1 MQDKILSSSYLNS
14 MIHSKLSVLSNWFSR
29 FEARLLFWLLMALKD
44 CPASFSAAH
53 HALAI
58 RTCGLLHS
66 PDEILVRDLL
76 ELIVFNKSFL
86 KSEDLLAQHLD
97 RISVHETLPLASA
110 STRDSI
116 NTSLIRSMEKSMDN
130 IQDIKTMYLE
140 KLLND
145 TKCRHS
151 LSYHNSENSGVQVLT
166 FECETVL
173 SLDWQYFP
181 LLETYN
187 LEQNNKLTN
196 ICLPAIMNC
205 LSWLLISNT
214 STRNSSKA
222 ELTSEYCRLA
232 TVFLAGNDFFLDAE
246 VHVLLSSLLN
256 EILAGGC
263 LPDMSL
269 NVPGISSGHEFYNQ
283 MLNQFQAVSY
293 GDQLFSMF
301 ICLPAAVSQ
310 PALFRKSLWLERQEL
325 VKSITLKKEHFQE
338 KIFEAFL
345 YPFETELELVVSYF
359 QCIILGYIHKK
370 VQSFMYEVAVHH
382 IKHFLIQE
390 TSEPEVLK
398 FIDHVKKTVKGELK
412 CDLGLL

>member
-1 MQDKILSSSYLNS
+1 MIKLKHNVTIFNCLEYFKELLNKWQNNSVYLSSASKESRATSALLLPGAVPNHGIVHPILAPSSPVHLLTQIFRLISISSSAGLSLWPVDYMQDKILSSSYLNS

-196 ICLPAIMNC
+196 I
-205 LSWLLISNT
+205 
-214 STRNSSKA
+214 
-222 ELTSEYCRLA
+222 
-232 TVFLAGNDFFLDAE
+232 
-246 VHVLLSSLLN
+246 
-256 EILAGGC
+256 
-263 LPDMSL
+263 
-269 NVPGISSGHEFYNQ
+269 
-283 MLNQFQAVSY
+283 
-293 GDQLFSMF
+293 
-301 ICLPAAVSQ
+301 
-310 PALFRKSLWLERQEL
+310 
-325 VKSITLKKEHFQE
+325 
-338 KIFEAFL
+338 
-345 YPFETELELVVSYF
+345 
-359 QCIILGYIHKK
+359 
-370 VQSFMYEVAVHH
+370 
-382 IKHFLIQE
+382 
-390 TSEPEVLK
+390 
-398 FIDHVKKTVKGELK
+398 
-412 CDLGLL
+412 